1 MPVGNINITETLN
14 DLRVTLLVYVS
25 LIFKMSIFKN
35 LCQYNA
41 NNNAIM
47 IK

>member
-25 LIFKMSIFKN
+25 LTFKMSIFKN
-35 LCQYNA
+35 LSQYNA
-41 NNNAIM
+41 NNNAII